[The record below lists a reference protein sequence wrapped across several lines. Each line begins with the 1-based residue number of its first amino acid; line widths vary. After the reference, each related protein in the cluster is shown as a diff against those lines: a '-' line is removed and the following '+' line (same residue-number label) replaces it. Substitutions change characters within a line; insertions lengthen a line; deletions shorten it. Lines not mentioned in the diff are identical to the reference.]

1 MLAVAAIPSLAFL
14 FGLLLIPES
23 PRWLVTRGR
32 HDEGE
37 RVLSRLFGEQT
48 AKEQVEAVAQAA
60 AGEEGSWHEVLSPNM
75 RKRLAVGM
83 LLALFS
89 QITGINTVLYY
100 GSIIISE
107 HFPGQ
112 STSMALIAN
121 VIIGTVNFLLTI
133 VAMVFLDRWGRRAI
147 LMIASGGMGIALT
160 FLVICFNVPGF
171 LPLMMI
177 AGNLLFVSLFA
188 LWMWPGP
195 LLVLSVILP

>member
-1 MLAVAAIPSLAFL
+1 M
-14 FGLLLIPES
+14 
-23 PRWLVTRGR
+23 
-32 HDEGE
+32 
-37 RVLSRLFGEQT
+37 FGEQT
-48 AKEQVEAVAQAA
+48 AKQQVEAIAQAA
-60 AGEEGSWHEVLSPNM
+60 AGEEGSWHEVFSPKM

-133 VAMVFLDRWGRRAI
+133 VAMGFLDRWGRRAI
-147 LMIASGGMGIALT
+147 LRISSGALGIALT
-160 FLVICFNVPGF
+160 FHVTISN
-171 LPLMMI
+171 
-177 AGNLLFVSLFA
+177 
-188 LWMWPGP
+188 
-195 LLVLSVILP
+195 